1 MGYKMRISFYIYEG
15 FDRGQALAITNN
27 MKQAKA
33 WAIELSKTLGTITVR
48 DALGGLR
55 LEVNPEAP
63 EQHQIKET
71 K

>member
-1 MGYKMRISFYIYEG
+1 MKTFYIYEG
-15 FDRGQALAITNN
+15 YDRGQALAICTNYG
-27 MKQAKA
+27 QAKK
-33 WAIELSKTLGTITVR
+33 WAMTLSKTLGVITVR

-55 LEVNPEAP
+55 LEIKPEAP